1 MARSSLVGQPGRA
14 RYNNMKSRLAVG
26 APGATSN
33 ASGGGLL
40 QSAVFAL
47 DRRIRDK
54 LGVYEYTVHPE
65 CLFRLQLVHVED
77 RLVLADGTAV
87 SPGSRALALH
97 LWNERIPVMGPLG
110 PTLAWARRI
119 DRAIHAS
126 LHELACYLAEQPSLR
141 DVAAICGDMP
151 VRGIVQAKQLARIM
165 ARYGFEAAVGTADR
179 RSLIHRFGDAVLV
192 LMLVW
197 ATNPCAVRSAL
208 HRYCNIRLFT
218 SRAALERR
226 YISSLRAAHRA

>member
-1 MARSSLVGQPGRA
+1 
-14 RYNNMKSRLAVG
+14 
-26 APGATSN
+26 
-33 ASGGGLL
+33 
-40 QSAVFAL
+40 
-47 DRRIRDK
+47 
-54 LGVYEYTVHPE
+54 VYEYTVHPE

-77 RLVLADGTAV
+77 PLVLADGTAV
-87 SPGSRALALH
+87 APGSRALALH

-126 LHELACYLAEQPSLR
+126 LRELACYLAAQPSLR
-141 DVAAICGDMP
+141 DIAAICGDMP
-151 VRGIVQAKQLARIM
+151 VRGAGQAEQLARIM
-165 ARYGFEAAVGTADR
+165 ARYGFEAAVGSADR
-179 RSLIHRFGDAVLV
+179 RSLIHRFGDGVLV

-208 HRYCNIRLFT
+208 LRCRNMRLFV

-226 YISSLRAAHRA
+226 YISSLRAASRA

>member
-1 MARSSLVGQPGRA
+1 
-14 RYNNMKSRLAVG
+14 MKSRLAVG
-26 APGATSN
+26 ALGATRN
-33 ASGGGLL
+33 ASGGGWL

-47 DRRIRDK
+47 DRRIRHK

-77 RLVLADGTAV
+77 PLVLADGTAV
-87 SPGSRALALH
+87 APGSRALALH

-110 PTLAWARRI
+110 PTLAWARKI

-126 LHELACYLAEQPSLR
+126 LRELTCYLAGQPSLR
-141 DVAAICGDMP
+141 DIAAICGDMP
-151 VRGIVQAKQLARIM
+151 VRGTVQAKQLGRIM
-165 ARYGFEAAVGTADR
+165 ARYGFEAGVGIADR
-179 RSLIHRFGDAVLV
+179 RSLIHRFGDGVLV

-197 ATNPCAVRSAL
+197 ATNPCAVRSAML
-208 HRYCNIRLFT
+208 RFCNMRLFV

-226 YISSLRAAHRA
+226 YTASLRAASQA

>member
-1 MARSSLVGQPGRA
+1 M
-14 RYNNMKSRLAVG
+14 NSRLAVG
-26 APGATSN
+26 APGARN
-33 ASGGGLL
+33 ASGGGRL
-40 QSAVFAL
+40 QSAILAL
-47 DRRIRDK
+47 DRRIRRR
-54 LGVYEYTVHPE
+54 LGVYEYTVHPQ

-77 RLVLADGTAV
+77 PLVLADGTAV
-87 SPGSRALALH
+87 APGSRALALH

-126 LHELACYLAEQPSLR
+126 LRELTCYLAAQPSLK
-141 DVAAICGDMP
+141 DIAAICGDMP
-151 VRGIVQAKQLARIM
+151 VRGTRQAEQLARIM
-165 ARYGFEAAVGTADR
+165 ARYGFEAAVGTTDR
-179 RSLIHRFGDAVLV
+179 RNLIHRFGDGVLV

-208 HRYCNIRLFT
+208 LRCCNIRLFV

-226 YISSLRAAHRA
+226 YTASLRLAGRGCTAPIPMAKNKLGVAE